1 MTHATT
7 FSLDNLTNVFR
18 FVSNF
23 KNYLQINFKI
33 KMKRA
38 KIEVKVNGKVSLLK
52 IIQTI
57 YRMECDPSFLKFVK
71 TDLSL
76 AKKKRGGLLY
86 GSTWIA

>member
-1 MTHATT
+1 
-7 FSLDNLTNVFR
+7 
-18 FVSNF
+18 
-23 KNYLQINFKI
+23 
-33 KMKRA
+33 MKRA

-76 AKKKRGGLLY
+76 AKKKKRRTSVRKYLDCVNKVLVHFV
-86 GSTWIA
+86 

>member
-38 KIEVKVNGKVSLLK
+38 KIEFKVNGKVSLLK
-52 IIQTI
+52 ITKTI

-71 TDLSL
+71 TDL
-76 AKKKRGGLLY
+76 
-86 GSTWIA
+86 